1 MLLLLF
7 DFRVRRLSL
16 HLQFLGSWYINS
28 QHLSS
33 WAHLL
38 CALYGLSLQNY
49 IPSASAR
56 ALFLYYYLSSYSTGN
71 SLKLDFVHKVYEVYA
86 SFWWVIL
93 PSISLGTYNF
103 SSFSFT
109 KIAALQNL
117 WPYEQGCVPSHMG
130 LRFYLLSAMPAPA
143 PAPPPPPQPFLGPES
158 HAAPL
163 TLLAWMSLRDGTEAS
178 SSFFWTWWCTES
190 LSFVHFS
197 PGISAHVEK
206 SPRVSFIYLAA
217 SVWTPWIIYVSLWP
231 SY

>member
-38 CALYGLSLQNY
+38 CALYGLSLQSY
-49 IPSASAR
+49 FPSASAR

-143 PAPPPPPQPFLGPES
+143 LPPHP
-158 HAAPL
+158 
-163 TLLAWMSLRDGTEAS
+163 
-178 SSFFWTWWCTES
+178 S
-190 LSFVHFS
+190 LSWGLNPMQPPLPCW
-197 PGISAHVEK
+197 PGCLSVTVPRL
-206 SPRVSFIYLAA
+206 PRVSFEPDDALRVFLLFTFHPAFLRMWKSPHESA
-217 SVWTPWIIYVSLWP
+217 SSTSLRL
-231 SY
+231 SGLHE